1 MGSQE
6 AADLSTLFDI
16 GGIFG
21 GILAGL
27 LSDLTGMSAF
37 TCAGYFILTIPSV
50 RQSRF
55 NFTIILKYLVKKFN
69 LFLDDIAALYLSRIR
84 ECQRRLEHFLAILGR
99 IPRKWPLRVNYH
111 GRFC

>member
-1 MGSQE
+1 MGSQQ

-50 RQSRF
+50 KK
-55 NFTIILKYLVKKFN
+55 NIYHLHYYCKII
-69 LFLDDIAALYLSRIR
+69 D
-84 ECQRRLEHFLAILGR
+84 
-99 IPRKWPLRVNYH
+99 
-111 GRFC
+111 

>member
-1 MGSQE
+1 MRVELQGVLEYSFSLFFTKLINYTFLYWLPVYLKDNSDTLGSQE

-27 LSDLTGMSAF
+27 LSDKTGASAF

-50 RQSRF
+50 E
-55 NFTIILKYLVKKFN
+55 FN
-69 LFLDDIAALYLSRIR
+69 LYHIT
-84 ECQRRLEHFLAILGR
+84 RLIL
-99 IPRKWPLRVNYH
+99 
-111 GRFC
+111 